1 MWNCFFDF
9 GEETGKKK
17 KTVLDVKLCLMCVC
31 QVNLSKGKLYC
42 TQPVTVIYTDIYLC
56 ILCCFLTAEKGMAVS
71 SVTDCVK
78 KAYMIYKSNID
89 CKLLNQV
96 KLKSCHVVADFMI
109 PTNIVLSICCPKNQ
123 FNDVVWWNLRF
134 IALQTRRITICS
146 SRICT
151 SGCVLCSV
159 SYVKSCTQP
168 SSIYLNKKV
177 SQKQKQKVVFIML
190 YWRSS

>member
-1 MWNCFFDF
+1 MLSY
-9 GEETGKKK
+9 
-17 KTVLDVKLCLMCVC
+17 VLCVFVKLIHL
-31 QVNLSKGKLYC
+31 KGKLYC